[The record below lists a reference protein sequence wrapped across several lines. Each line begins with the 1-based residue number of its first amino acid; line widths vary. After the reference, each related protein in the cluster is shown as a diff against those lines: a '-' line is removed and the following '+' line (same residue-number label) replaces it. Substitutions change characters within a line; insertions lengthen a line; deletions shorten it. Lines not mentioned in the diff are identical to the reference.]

1 MPKAINGVF
10 VRILVFYIGATFVM
24 FAIWPWD
31 QLSGVG
37 SSFVRVFSEIGIPA
51 AASIINFVVIT
62 ASISGINSG
71 IYIFSRHTCTTWPNR
86 ADAVLASRIV
96 ELRKQLEKDG
106 PDAGTESIAA
116 RPEREGVGPPANSA
130 IYRILVSAGPVRP
143 EPGKR
148 PRRRTRGSRRPRPT
162 NCGSRTSPT
171 GRSPRFR
178 EPWSSPGSTT
188 TPATRCTRVR
198 SPR

>member
-1 MPKAINGVF
+1 MVGTAGEAADVKRTMPKATNGVF

-71 IYIFSRHTCTTWPNR
+71 IYIFSRHTCTTWPCR
-86 ADAVLASRIV
+86 GARQGSSPKCRDARC
-96 ELRKQLEKDG
+96 
-106 PDAGTESIAA
+106 
-116 RPEREGVGPPANSA
+116 
-130 IYRILVSAGPVRP
+130 
-143 EPGKR
+143 
-148 PRRRTRGSRRPRPT
+148 RTRRY
-162 NCGSRTSPT
+162 
-171 GRSPRFR
+171 
-178 EPWSSPGSTT
+178 
-188 TPATRCTRVR
+188 
-198 SPR
+198 

>member
-1 MPKAINGVF
+1 MKRTMPKAINGVF

-71 IYIFSRHTCTTWPNR
+71 IYIFSRHTCITWPCR
-86 ADAVLASRIV
+86 GARQGSSPKCRDARC
-96 ELRKQLEKDG
+96 
-106 PDAGTESIAA
+106 
-116 RPEREGVGPPANSA
+116 
-130 IYRILVSAGPVRP
+130 
-143 EPGKR
+143 
-148 PRRRTRGSRRPRPT
+148 RTRRY
-162 NCGSRTSPT
+162 
-171 GRSPRFR
+171 
-178 EPWSSPGSTT
+178 
-188 TPATRCTRVR
+188 
-198 SPR
+198 